1 MQHEISPLHTQRIEC
16 ADHTALLLNTMYD
29 KDRNHIC
36 KQHHNQNTEHI
47 SALHVDLLV
56 IGSSTDPRV
65 ILRSEKQREVRQ
77 LRVII
82 FQKIVRLRL

>member
-1 MQHEISPLHTQRIEC
+1 MQHEIAPLHAQRIERP
-16 ADHTALLLNTMYD
+16 DHTALLLNAMYD

-36 KQHHNQNTEHI
+36 KQHHNQDTEHI
-47 SALHVDLLV
+47 SALYVDLLV
-56 IGSSTDPRV
+56 IGSPSDPRV
-65 ILRSEKQREVRQ
+65 ILRGEKQREVRQ